1 MSSLLRTVV
10 RPLAMRA
17 MLVREW
23 WQSGVAYNPLSP
35 RVYLNPYPKYAELR
49 AKAPLHWSPLLE
61 AWVATRYADG
71 GHEEQ
76 HRRTG
81 PKCLLVEPEVIAVLA
96 ITRQM
101 GCFQLETLGH
111 HGNVRSFNAISPTRD
126 PRSLL
131 FAALSMDDN

>member
-23 WQSGVAYNPLSP
+23 WQSGVTYNPLSP

-61 AWVATRYADG
+61 AWVATRYADVDTILRD
-71 GHEEQ
+71 HKRFSNDPRQ
-76 HRRTG
+76 RQRTRAARTTG
-81 PKCLLVEPEVIAVLA
+81 PLTLAGVI
-96 ITRQM
+96 
-101 GCFQLETLGH
+101 G
-111 HGNVRSFNAISPTRD
+111 
-126 PRSLL
+126 
-131 FAALSMDDN
+131 